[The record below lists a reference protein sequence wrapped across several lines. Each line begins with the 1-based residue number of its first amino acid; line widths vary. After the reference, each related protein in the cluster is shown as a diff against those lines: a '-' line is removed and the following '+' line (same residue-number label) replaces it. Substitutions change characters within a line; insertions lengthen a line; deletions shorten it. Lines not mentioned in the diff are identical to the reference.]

1 MKRDG
6 AELMPMAVS
15 ILDGG
20 AQRFFN
26 KGVSG
31 RWKDVFIADELKLY
45 EAAVRRS
52 LTADCARWLEHGR
65 RAQAPQ

>member
-6 AELMPMAVS
+6 AELMPMAVA

-31 RWKDVFIADELKLY
+31 RWKNVFTAEELALY
-45 EAAVRRS
+45 DAAVRRS
-52 LTADCARWLEHGR
+52 LTSDCARWLERGR
-65 RAQAPQ
+65 RALAS